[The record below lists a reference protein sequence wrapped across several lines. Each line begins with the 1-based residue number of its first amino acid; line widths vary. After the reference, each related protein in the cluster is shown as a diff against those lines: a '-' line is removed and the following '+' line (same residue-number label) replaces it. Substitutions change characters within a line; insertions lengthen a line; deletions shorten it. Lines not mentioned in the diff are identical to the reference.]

1 MRVPRPTL
9 AQPAPRAR
17 MPLLAALI
25 PAAVAACSACSPAA
39 APRAPEPVSVARS
52 ALPPLSLRADSASA
66 TRVADGVTLHR
77 LWFARGPQAVH
88 VLDVDRAACWTLAA
102 RKAGTGAVGR
112 AGTLALVRG
121 LADSGSRAVAGGV
134 NADFFLFAP
143 PGVPTGA
150 HVQDG
155 RVIAGPGARPV
166 LALDST
172 GAISMGTLRAAGT
185 VMAGGATLPLDG
197 WNRGSARG
205 LALFDARWGARTDSL
220 PGRLFVTARTDGLSG
235 VAIVSGIDSGA
246 STAIPPGTVVLA
258 LGAEAAPDARARL
271 RALRLG
277 RDTVRLAP
285 ALAPV
290 APRQA
295 VGGFPMLVR
304 DGRVDPRVDSAGAES
319 FRGPNPRTA
328 VGVAADGR
336 RLLLVANDGRQA
348 GYSTGMSLR
357 ELAELFVAMGAREAI
372 NLDGG
377 GSTTLVVADGASGF
391 RIANRPSDAA
401 GERPVANALAV
412 VRDVCR

>member
-1 MRVPRPTL
+1 V
-9 AQPAPRAR
+9 
-17 MPLLAALI
+17 
-25 PAAVAACSACSPAA
+25 VA
-39 APRAPEPVSVARS
+39 E
-52 ALPPLSLRADSASA
+52 
-66 TRVADGVTLHR
+66 GVTLHR
-77 LWFARGPQAVH
+77 LWFARGPQAVQ
-88 VLDVDRAACWTLAA
+88 VLDVDRAACWTLVS
-102 RKAGTGAVGR
+102 RKAGSGAVGR

-121 LADSGSRAVAGGV
+121 LADSGGAPVAGGV

-155 RVIAGPGARPV
+155 RVIAGPGERPV
-166 LALDST
+166 LAVDSA
-172 GAISMGTLRAAGT
+172 GAIWMGMLRAAGT
-185 VMAGGATLPLDG
+185 VGVGRDTLPLDG

-205 LALFDARWGARTDSL
+205 LALFDTRWGTRTDSL
-220 PGRLFVTARTDGLSG
+220 PGRLFVRARTGGAAGRAVVIG
-235 VAIVSGIDSGA
+235 VDSGA
-246 STAIPPGTVVLA
+246 TAALQPGTVVLA
-258 LGAEAAPDARARL
+258 LGAEAASDLRARL
-271 RALRLG
+271 RALRPE
-277 RDTVRLAP
+277 RDTLRLAP

-304 DGRVDPRVDSAGAES
+304 EGRVDPRVDSAGAVS

-336 RLLLVANDGRQA
+336 RLLLVANDGRLPGHSA
-348 GYSTGMSLR
+348 GMSLR

-377 GSTTLVVADGASGF
+377 GSTTLVVADGAGGF

-412 VRDVCR
+412 VRGDCRPPAPAALR